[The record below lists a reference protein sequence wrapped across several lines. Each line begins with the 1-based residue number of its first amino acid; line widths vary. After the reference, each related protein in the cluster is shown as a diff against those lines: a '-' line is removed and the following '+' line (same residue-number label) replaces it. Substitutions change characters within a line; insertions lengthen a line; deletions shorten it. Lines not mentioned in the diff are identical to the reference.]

1 MNTPSVLRKG
11 IEPQSSVL
19 TGRDAA
25 LQLINDDVGTGKY
38 FNDVEED
45 RAKDQAYDETAVAE
59 LMEVSRKLTSGS
71 AAH

>member
-1 MNTPSVLRKG
+1 M
-11 IEPQSSVL
+11 

-38 FNDVEED
+38 FNVVEED